1 MDVLLVAAKQ
11 DKINDYTSVVSQAG
25 RNPLVVDVDVFA
37 LQNCYEMNYDTDPG
51 VARALVNI
59 GASTTNVAIL
69 KGTTSIFWRDISVGG
84 NHYNDAIRKEL
95 NLSFEQAESLKRG
108 EEVDGIPVENVNP
121 IIASVNDFIGAEIQ
135 KTIDFFKNT
144 TPRFEGVGTLGQ
156 NVLMTGV
163 VILALLFIGWRWY
176 SLETESRR
184 LRNEIAKAQVEKERL
199 QAIIKKGEEYK
210 AKKELLERKIALI
223 TQLKRN
229 QSGPV
234 HLLDEVSKQLPD
246 FLWLDSMTES
256 GFAIQ
261 IQGKATTYNAVSN
274 FYNNLTGS
282 PYFQGVVLGP
292 ISSIPAGVTFSLT
305 CQFLPHPE
313 GQAEGS
319 GAAPPAGG

>member
-1 MDVLLVAAKQ
+1 MI
-11 DKINDYTSVVSQAG
+11 KINLLAGSQQAK
-25 RNPLVVDVDVFA
+25 
-37 LQNCYEMNYDTDPG
+37 T
-51 VARALVNI
+51 RAI
-59 GASTTNVAIL
+59 
-69 KGTTSIFWRDISVGG
+69 K
-84 NHYNDAIRKEL
+84 
-95 NLSFEQAESLKRG
+95 
-108 EEVDGIPVENVNP
+108 
-121 IIASVNDFIGAEIQ
+121 
-135 KTIDFFKNT
+135 

-156 NVLMTGV
+156 NVLIAGV

-176 SLETESRR
+176 SLETESRM
-184 LRNEIAKAQVEKERL
+184 LRTEIAKAQAEKERL

-256 GFAIQ
+256 GANVM

-282 PYFQGVVLGP
+282 RYFNSVVLGTITAVP
-292 ISSIPAGVTFSLT
+292 VGVTFSLN
-305 CQFLPHPE
+305 CQFLAHPE
-313 GQAEGS
+313 GPGDANAANPPS
-319 GAAPPAGG
+319 GG